1 MYLFFKQWFYYIA
14 LWGNSQSDVG
24 CVGTGDVEVG
34 VDGHPLAGVEDV
46 KRKFG

>member
-1 MYLFFKQWFYYIA
+1 MA
-14 LWGNSQSDVG
+14 E
-24 CVGTGDVEVG
+24 GDVEVW